1 MKKNKNFAIITDF
14 GFDYSI
20 ASMKALIFD
29 KFPEANII
37 DIDHSIEKFSV
48 LSGAFIINSV
58 FKYFSKGT
66 VFICVVDPG
75 VGGKRDILFLEVDGY
90 YFIGPNNGI
99 FHYIF
104 KKYNNFTVKKINE
117 SSFLNHSNTFHG
129 RDIMTPAA
137 IELTKGNMSIFEDI
151 NHSEIKFIKELED
164 NSSIIIYSDNFGNVK
179 TNIPSVNGDFAIYSE
194 VVVKINDR
202 VFPAVFLNTFS
213 EINPGKLICYKGSN
227 DTLEIAVNLGSARDF
242 LKANIG
248 DRISIE
254 LKK

>member
-37 DIDHSIEKFSV
+37 DIDHSIEKFSI

-66 VFICVVDPG
+66 IFICVIDPG
-75 VGGKRDILFLEVDGY
+75 VGGKRDILCLEVDGY

-137 IELTKGNMSIFEDI
+137 IELAKENVSIFEDI
-151 NHSEIKFIKELED
+151 DYSEIK
-164 NSSIIIYSDNFGNVK
+164 
-179 TNIPSVNGDFAIYSE
+179 
-194 VVVKINDR
+194 
-202 VFPAVFLNTFS
+202 
-213 EINPGKLICYKGSN
+213 
-227 DTLEIAVNLGSARDF
+227 
-242 LKANIG
+242 
-248 DRISIE
+248 
-254 LKK
+254 